1 MRDLPDV
8 QKDDPCMEDDK
19 PVDGYGYEQDH
30 NEWYPPL
37 VIVPRSSWVGEM
49 RQRILDCNGD
59 RTGTHTVF

>member
-1 MRDLPDV
+1 
-8 QKDDPCMEDDK
+8 MEDDK